1 MIMKICEIALFT
13 RATPG
18 SSLVVKYSLLKE
30 NVMDWFQIEDQQLGC
45 LWSGK
50 HLVSVSLSGNINY
63 LDPDSPAKPS
73 KVIRGHN
80 KPITKMTSRGDTLV
94 TAGSDGRVIEWN
106 VSLRTLFWKLAW
118 KLRQHI
124 FKNYSFF
131 D

>member
-1 MIMKICEIALFT
+1 
-13 RATPG
+13 
-18 SSLVVKYSLLKE
+18 
-30 NVMDWFQIEDQQLGC
+30 MDWFQIEDQQLGC

-106 VSLRTLFWKLAW
+106 VSLRTKLLLFFCWLG
-118 KLRQHI
+118 
-124 FKNYSFF
+124 N
-131 D
+131 